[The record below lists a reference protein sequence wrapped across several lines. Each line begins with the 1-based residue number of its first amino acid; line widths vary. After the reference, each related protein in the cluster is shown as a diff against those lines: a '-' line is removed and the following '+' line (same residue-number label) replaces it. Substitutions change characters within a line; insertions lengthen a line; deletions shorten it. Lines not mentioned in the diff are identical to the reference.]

1 MKVQI
6 PDDCGNAPRIGVV
19 ADVVSAWARN
29 DTEFLSNWLAD
40 DVTWSIIG
48 QGTVSGPQAL
58 DYFVPDIE
66 AEALILH
73 SVITHGRLA
82 SCDGTIE
89 GDKRLSFSH
98 AFRFKTTAKTS
109 KIAEIRTYCIEHD

>member
-6 PDDCGNAPRIGVV
+6 PDDCGNAPRIGIV

-29 DTEFLSNWLAD
+29 DADFLADWLAD

-48 QGTVSGPQAL
+48 DGTESGPDAL
-58 DYFVPDIE
+58 HHSVPDIE

-82 SCDGTIE
+82 SCDGIIE
-89 GDKRLSFSH
+89 GEKRLSFSH